1 VTHVNSNR
9 RSQPQSCTLPLP
21 QVLLIGVGLSAA
33 FFGLILYGPLDYPI
47 LRRYCLGH
55 PVAIASVCLF
65 IVGIVGLTLKWMAA
79 LQQTRLTSRG
89 SNTLQRLIDD
99 GNEIAAKQRPA
110 WLVANWETQNDQL
123 QRSWFGARIWRVL
136 ELQINRGRRNQLE
149 SDLKSLSELEA
160 DRQHDS
166 YSLLR
171 IIHWAMPMLGFLGTV
186 LGISQTLSQLDTAT
200 LASQQGDAM
209 NQLTAGL
216 NIAFDTTAIALVL
229 TVISMFIQFAI
240 SRLEQ
245 SILSQID
252 SDAADCLIP
261 YLSADPFDAQ
271 DNLLA
276 PVREALDGVLAG
288 VRQLVTEQ
296 ASLWSDSL
304 FDTQRQWSEWTQ
316 ERSQVVETQISHRVG
331 QALDKHVTELSK
343 LQEEGSRHQDLRW
356 QQWQTTLSDQAR
368 LIQGQQKEMIRQSD
382 SLRQLIESTSDL
394 RKLEETIHASV
405 QRLENVGRIE
415 EATTCVGEAVAV
427 LATCLERSGVIR
439 GTPIRPRVAAKSKP
453 IDEVKL
459 DTEQLAQHVEQERGT
474 IPFGMRDNKKAA

>member
-1 VTHVNSNR
+1 MTHVNSNR

-99 GNEIAAKQRPA
+99 GTEIVAKQRPA

-229 TVISMFIQFAI
+229 TVISMFVQFAI

-304 FDTQRQWSEWTQ
+304 CDTQRQWSEWTQ

-394 RKLEETIHASV
+394 RKLEETIHTSV

-415 EATTCVGEAVAV
+415 EATACVGEAVAV

-459 DTEQLAQHVEQERGT
+459 DTEQLAEHVEQARGT
-474 IPFGMRDNKKAA
+474 IPFGMRDNRKAA